1 MDEWDNKNN
10 GTGPDAEQ
18 TDSANDTHI
27 ENNADQM
34 PPLYAASPLP
44 ELLRG
49 GRLLSAGRPFSKP
62 ARAAAYQS
70 PYQYNQA
77 PASGGGPDGSGPQK
91 KKKKTGLIVL
101 IVILCVAL
109 VAAGIGIAIGLTR
122 DDDGDSGNKAVN
134 PDGPTLAIEET
145 PDSQSTTN
153 EKGELT
159 AEEVAKKVKPSIVGV
174 IVSETA
180 QNNMMGQNQSESGEG
195 TGIIMGEDKTGKY
208 TYIITCAHVIS
219 GNNVKATVQLEDGT
233 SYDADVVGY
242 DERSDVGVLRIK
254 ASGLQAATFGDSSK
268 LAVGQQVFAI
278 GNPLGTEFFGT
289 LTGGFVSAID
299 RPISSEIGYPMKCI
313 QHDAAINPGN
323 SGGALVNMYGQVIGI
338 NSSKIAEGYEGIGFA
353 IPINS
358 AKEIVDKLIANGYVP
373 GRPKLGVTYYAAS
386 QQSSYR
392 MIVQLTDL
400 PAGTL
405 VIKSIGS
412 DSDLVNTD
420 AKAGDMIIAVNGKN
434 LDNSNTLLE
443 LIEESKVGDTLTLT
457 LCRIDNNY
465 KTSKF
470 DVKVKLV
477 EDKGSSSSNEATESS
492 TTNTYFNP
500 FGF

>member
-1 MDEWDNKNN
+1 M
-10 GTGPDAEQ
+10 
-18 TDSANDTHI
+18 
-27 ENNADQM
+27 
-34 PPLYAASPLP
+34 
-44 ELLRG
+44 
-49 GRLLSAGRPFSKP
+49 
-62 ARAAAYQS
+62 
-70 PYQYNQA
+70 
-77 PASGGGPDGSGPQK
+77 
-91 KKKKTGLIVL
+91 L

-254 ASGLQAATFGDSSK
+254 PPACKPPPSGIPPSLPWASRSSPSATRSAQNFSARSPAALSPRS
-268 LAVGQQVFAI
+268 
-278 GNPLGTEFFGT
+278 
-289 LTGGFVSAID
+289 D

-338 NSSKIAEGYEGIGFA
+338 NSSKIAEGYEA
-353 IPINS
+353 
-358 AKEIVDKLIANGYVP
+358 L
-373 GRPKLGVTYYAAS
+373 AS
-386 QQSSYR
+386 PSRSILQRRSSTSSLQTA
-392 MIVQLTDL
+392 MC
-400 PAGTL
+400 PAGRSSASP
-405 VIKSIGS
+405 IMRP
-412 DSDLVNTD
+412 
-420 AKAGDMIIAVNGKN
+420 A
-434 LDNSNTLLE
+434 SNP
-443 LIEESKVGDTLTLT
+443 
-457 LCRIDNNY
+457 
-465 KTSKF
+465 
-470 DVKVKLV
+470 
-477 EDKGSSSSNEATESS
+477 ATA
-492 TTNTYFNP
+492 
-500 FGF
+500 